1 MKNRTESYD
10 VIVCGGGMSGFCA
23 AISAA
28 RAGARTCLIQNRPV
42 LGGNASSEMRVTVHG
57 AACHHPYAKET
68 GILGE
73 AMRAERRA
81 NHQTPNENGWTNSVF
96 DMTLYDMVQNE
107 PNLTL
112 HLNTDV
118 SDVEFSD
125 GTRGLERLP
134 DWHPATEDRGY
145 LHRPAAGLG
154 LALLA
159 VHARV
164 QNAEVSLRLKGKQ
177 FLDCTG
183 DALVAHL
190 AGCEWRMGSESREET
205 GEIHAT
211 ESAST
216 DTMGNSIHIRCID
229 TGRPA
234 PFQAPSWAVQH
245 QDASYFYEQGRPPND
260 PKGGYWWIEIGVP
273 WDTIHENETIR
284 HELTRHA
291 LGVWDWMKNKDPN
304 MKDICATYA
313 LDFIGQVPG
322 KRESRRV
329 IGEHFLNET
338 ELQNRVMFADE
349 CAYGGWFIDLHTPGG
364 LLADSSEPN
373 SAAGYDDKLEDVALK
388 LLGPYGIPLRSLISK
403 DVPNLMMAG
412 RNISTTHAAL
422 GTVRVMGTCGL
433 MGEAAGLAA
442 AMAVQKS
449 LSPTEIAAHH
459 IHPLQQMLLKQ
470 GGFLPN
476 HPNQDPQDLAG
487 SAEVRASSCLPYVGQ
502 TAGERDP
509 DQGMREGPW
518 RRCVG
523 NSTSMTDSPCL
534 WMFLSGP
541 GLTSLQVDL
550 VNIAGKTAKGTLR
563 LVQVHNIWSYDPE
576 EGIELWKEEFDIPE
590 DQDGWAQFH
599 PDLTEIQPGCYRL
612 ELHGEHEQIKWRMSG
627 RHPYGIT
634 GGTKVGSGKYHWNRL
649 PGEYAVQ
656 VEPAQNIYGPEQVIS
671 GVSRPQGATNLWISA
686 QGQEEPWLELTWNT
700 PQTFQ
705 EIILT
710 FPAQLLMELHWEN
723 PFYVPPMVS
732 TRYDLQAWVGEEW
745 TTLERVIDNVEV
757 RRVHPLPEPVTTDK
771 LRICFRET
779 HGHGPAGLAEI
790 RVYSYSE

>member
-1 MKNRTESYD
+1 MKDLNETYD

-23 AISAA
+23 ALSAA
-28 RAGARTCLIQNRPV
+28 RAGAATCLVHNRPV

-57 AACHHPYAKET
+57 AACHHPYARET

-73 AMRAERRA
+73 AMRAERRS
-81 NHQTPNENGWTNSVF
+81 NHLFPNENGWTNSVF
-96 DMTLYDMVQNE
+96 DLTLYDLVQNE

-118 SDVEFSD
+118 WDVEFTD
-125 GTRGLERLP
+125 GSRGLERLP
-134 DWHPATEDRGY
+134 EWDPATAETGY
-145 LHRPAAGLG
+145 LLRPAAEIGLP
-154 LALLA
+154 LQT

-164 QNAEVSLRLKGKQ
+164 QNAEVSLRLEGTQ

-216 DTMGNSIHIRCID
+216 DTMGNSIHIRCVD
-229 TGRPA
+229 TGRPT
-234 PFQAPSWAVQH
+234 PYQAPSWAVQH
-245 QDASYFYEQGRPPND
+245 DDASYFYEQGRTPND

-273 WDTIHENETIR
+273 WDTIHDNETIR

-291 LGVWDWMKNKDPN
+291 LGVWDWMKNKDPK
-304 MKDICATYA
+304 MKPICENYA

-329 IGEHFLNET
+329 IGEHFLNEN
-338 ELQNRVMFADE
+338 ELQSRKVFPDE

-373 SAAGYDDKLEDVALK
+373 SAAGYDDKRADVALK
-388 LLGPYGIPLRSLISK
+388 LIGPYGIPLRSLISK

-442 AMAVQKS
+442 AIAVRETV
-449 LSPTEIAAHH
+449 SPSEIAADHMAE
-459 IHPLQQMLLKQ
+459 LQQTLLKN

-476 HPNQDPQDLAG
+476 HVNQDSKDLAPA
-487 SAEVRASSCLPYVGQ
+487 AEVRASSSLVYAGQ

-509 DQGMREGPW
+509 DTGMRQGVW
-518 RRCVG
+518 QRCVG
-523 NSTSMTDSPCL
+523 RSTPLADSPCL
-534 WMFLSGP
+534 WMFFTEPELNTLS
-541 GLTSLQVDL
+541 LDL
-550 VNIAGKTAKGTLR
+550 LNDAGKAVSGSVR
-563 LVQVHNIWSYDPE
+563 LVKVDHIWSYNPE
-576 EGIELWKEEFDIPE
+576 EGTGIWQQEIEIPE
-590 DQDGWAQFH
+590 QQNGWFQVSPSLSRLEA
-599 PDLTEIQPGCYRL
+599 GCYRL
-612 ELHGEHEQIKWRMSG
+612 ELHAEEEAVTWRMSG

-656 VEPAQNIYGPEQVIS
+656 VDPPQRIYAPEQVIS
-671 GVSRPQGATNLWISA
+671 GVTRPQRSSNLWISA
-686 QGQEEPWLELTWNT
+686 RGQEEPWLDLSWETE
-700 PQTFQ
+700 QTFRQ
-705 EIILT
+705 IALT

-723 PFYVPPMVS
+723 PFYVPPMVA
-732 TRYDLQAWVGEEW
+732 TQYDLQAWISDNWV
-745 TTLERVIDNVEV
+745 TLLEVKDNSEA
-757 RRVHPLPEPVTTDK
+757 RRIHSLPEPVTTK
-771 LRICFRET
+771 RLRIAFREV
-779 HGHGPAGLAEI
+779 HGHGSAGLTEI
-790 RVYSYSE
+790 RVYG